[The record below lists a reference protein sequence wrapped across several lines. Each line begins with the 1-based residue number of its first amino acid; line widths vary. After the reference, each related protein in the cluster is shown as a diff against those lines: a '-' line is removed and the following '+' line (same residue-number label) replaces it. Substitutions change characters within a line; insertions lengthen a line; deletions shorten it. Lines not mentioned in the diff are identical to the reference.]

1 MKMPI
6 TIYIR
11 YRNNNQIKFWLGL
24 IGIEPCQYNNKKK
37 TMCMAIGV
45 AKAKIYIKK
54 RREEKALIFPVIL
67 SLKSMM
73 NASCL
78 KGERERNT
86 EKEKKKSKFLSHKIR
101 ESSAPNAY
109 TAARHQTQA
118 KPAYVYTH
126 ARSQELFKALSGR
139 QIRASSSGSRW
150 NSTSPRE
157 GLPRKSLYFVIAY

>member
-11 YRNNNQIKFWLGL
+11 YKNNNQIKFWLGL

-54 RREEKALIFPVIL
+54 KRRESLDIPCHFVIEINDECFLFERRKREKHRE
-67 SLKSMM
+67 
-73 NASCL
+73 
-78 KGERERNT
+78 GE
-86 EKEKKKSKFLSHKIR
+86 KKSKFLSHKIR